1 MSSSII
7 LPRDHMVPPI
17 AFRTAQRLLGMEVSE
32 ILQITFRAAE
42 LRRAGH
48 PIIALG
54 AGEPDFPTPEH
65 VVEAAARAMRSGDTR
80 YTPVDG
86 TLALKEAIVA
96 KFATENGLDFIPEE
110 VIASTGGKQILFNA
124 FMASLDPGDEVI
136 VPAPYWT
143 SYLDIVSIC
152 GGVPVAVP
160 CGEENRFCLTP
171 EALEAA
177 ITPRTRWLLLNA
189 PSNPS
194 GAAYRAEDLRAL
206 ATVLERHP
214 HVWVLSD
221 DMYEHILY
229 DDAVFATMAQA
240 APALRARTLTMNG
253 VSNQGLC
260 HDRLAHRLRCRAAC
274 PDPGHGGRAESID
287 ELPQL
292 CEPSRSR
299 GGANRRPG
307 AAGRAPGCLPAATRP
322 DCAGAERHSRAALPE
337 AGWRL
342 LHLRELRR
350 CAWRHQARWHAD
362 QHGPGLLC
370 LSVRQRQRRRR
381 ARQLLRAA
389 AIFPDILRRLGRNA
403 PRGLRPDRR
412 RARAAPALMR
422 TTHGGY

>member
-1 MSSSII
+1 MSSSTI
-7 LPRDHMVPPI
+7 LPRDHVVPPI
-17 AFRTAQRLLGMEVSE
+17 AFRAAQRLLGMEVSE

-177 ITPRTRWLLLNA
+177 ITPRTRWLLLNT

-253 VSNQGLC
+253 VSKAYAMTGWRIGYAAGPRALIQAMAVVQSQSTSCPSSVSQAAAVAALTGDQAL
-260 HDRLAHRLRCRAAC
+260 LAERRAAF
-274 PDPGHGGRAESID
+274 
-287 ELPQL
+287 
-292 CEPSRSR
+292 
-299 GGANRRPG
+299 
-307 AAGRAPGCLPAATRP
+307 
-322 DCAGAERHSRAALPE
+322 
-337 AGWRL
+337 
-342 LHLRELRR
+342 
-350 CAWRHQARWHAD
+350 
-362 QHGPGLLC
+362 
-370 LSVRQRQRRRR
+370 QRRRDLIVQALNAIPGLHCPKPDGAFYTFASCAGVLGATKPEGTR
-381 ARQLLRAA
+381 ISTDRDYCAYLLDSANVAVVPGGCFGLQPYFRISYAASDETLREACARISAA
-389 AIFPDILRRLGRNA
+389 HAR
-403 PRGLRPDRR
+403 LRP
-412 RARAAPALMR
+412 
-422 TTHGGY
+422 